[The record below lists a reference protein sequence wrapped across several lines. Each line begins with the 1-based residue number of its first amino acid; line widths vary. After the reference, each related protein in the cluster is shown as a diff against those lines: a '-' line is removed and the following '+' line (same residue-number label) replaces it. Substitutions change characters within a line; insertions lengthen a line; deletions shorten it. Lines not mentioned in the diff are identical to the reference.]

1 MSACTKMTSKQ
12 TYLLATAKADARMK
26 GIKIALATCTWCLCH
41 SRACTLTSV
50 CCRGGSGGVLGT
62 RRQDTDHTGLLIN
75 KKNGAPYGNLN
86 AGSQGK
92 KEESLKMASGKPTHG
107 SNLHLV
113 SIEGVA
119 DELVD
124 ANAAQDG
131 QQKHPQAR

>member
-1 MSACTKMTSKQ
+1 VSAAEVAVVVS
-12 TYLLATAKADARMK
+12 LAP
-26 GIKIALATCTWCLCH
+26 
-41 SRACTLTSV
+41 
-50 CCRGGSGGVLGT
+50 GGKTPTTQDFSST
-62 RRQDTDHTGLLIN
+62 RRMVLLMEISMQAHKER
-75 KKNGAPYGNLN
+75 KKNHLH
-86 AGSQGK
+86 AGPVDVMVASSNQSGHVRHRK
-92 KEESLKMASGKPTHG
+92 IQLRKMASGKPTHG